1 MDVEK
6 IKKWLALTEKYQQ
19 NDFWN
24 SIFDENQMMRGQES
38 KQRRTDDPPFPKYD
52 IFHGETAVV
61 ILVELP
67 GIKKENLI
75 TALDPSGT
83 ILKIKGMMYPPFSFQ
98 AIISSERYYGEFKRT
113 IKLPYPAV
121 KESVQS
127 FMQDGL
133 LQIMYTKRLE
143 EPALSMENDDMN
155 ITPN

>member
-6 IKKWLALTEKYQQ
+6 IKKWLALTEKYHQ
-19 NDFWN
+19 NDFWD
-24 SIFDENQMMRGQES
+24 SIFDENEMMRSQETS
-38 KQRRTDDPPFPKYD
+38 QKRTDAAPFPKYD

-61 ILVELP
+61 VIVELP
-67 GIKKENLI
+67 GIKKENLV

-98 AIISSERYYGEFKRT
+98 TIVSSERYYGEFKRS
-113 IKLPYPAV
+113 IKLPFPAV

-127 FMQDGL
+127 FIQDGL
-133 LQIMYTKRLE
+133 LQITYTKRLE

-155 ITPN
+155 INPN